1 MSMIELKDAPQRA
14 FLFGTDRSE
23 NRLWGEEP
31 LEELGL
37 LVQTAGAQVAGH
49 AIQRIR
55 KIDPNT
61 YIGRG
66 KAEEIGHRIDDLHA
80 DLAVFDDELSP
91 GQAGNL
97 EKVFGVQVLDRSELI
112 LDIFAQHARTNQARL
127 QVELA
132 QLEYLL
138 PRLKRMWVHLSRIR
152 GGIGLRGPGETQIE
166 TDRRLIQRRISLVRK
181 KLEKISSQ
189 HSVQRKSRRGL
200 ISFGLVGYTNAGKS
214 SLLAELTGCK
224 VLVRDQLFSTLDTTT
239 RRLELPGGREVL
251 ITDTVGFISRLPH
264 HLIASFKATLD
275 ELCQADHLLVVVD
288 VSKAHFHERIQVVNR
303 VLEEIGAGDLERT
316 LVFNKVDLL
325 SDRQSLFEIAERYP
339 ETVFTSAIGK
349 GPALRHLIDR
359 MTRIVQRHETEF
371 SIDLRPEEG
380 RLAAA
385 FHRLGHVVDSRSTDD
400 IVSLRVRMRKSV
412 LNRLLSD
419 TPHNGHITFHGG
431 NLD

>member
-1 MSMIELKDAPQRA
+1 MIELKDTPQRA
-14 FLFGTDRSE
+14 FLFGTCRAESTLWSE
-23 NRLWGEEP
+23 QP
-31 LEELGL
+31 LEELGRL
-37 LVQTAGAQVAGH
+37 AETAGAQVVGQALQR
-49 AIQRIR
+49 IQRVN
-55 KIDPNT
+55 PNT

-66 KAEEIGHRIDDLHA
+66 KAEEIRNEIAENQA

-97 EKVFGVQVLDRSELI
+97 EQVFGVQVLDRSELI
-112 LDIFAQHARTNQARL
+112 LDIFAQHARTNQAKL

-166 TDRRLIQRRISLVRK
+166 TDRRLIQRRIALVRK
-181 KLEKISSQ
+181 KLEKISRQ
-189 HSVQRKSRRGL
+189 HLVQRKSRGGL
-200 ISFGLVGYTNAGKS
+200 INFGLVGYTNSGKS
-214 SLLAELTGCK
+214 SLLAGLTGSQ

-239 RRLELPGGREVL
+239 RKLLLPGGREVL
-251 ITDTVGFISRLPH
+251 ITDTVGFINRLPH
-264 HLIASFKATLD
+264 HLIASFKATL
-275 ELCQADHLLVVVD
+275 EEICQDDHLLVVVD
-288 VSKAHFHERIQVVNR
+288 VSRELFHERIQVVNR

-316 LVFNKVDLL
+316 LVFNKVDLVHG
-325 SDRQSLFEIAERYP
+325 RQALFEVAENYP
-339 ETVFTSAIGK
+339 DMVFTSAIGK

-359 MTRIVQRHETEF
+359 LTRTVERYETEF
-371 SIDLRPEEG
+371 SIDLKPEEA

-385 FHRLGHVVDSRSTDD
+385 LHRLGYVVDRRSADGM
-400 IVSLRVRMRKSV
+400 VSLRVRMRKSL

-419 TPHNGHITFHGG
+419 TPHHGQITFHGG